1 MFGRHERQKPKPVS
15 PFTMDIDGIKCLIRA
30 KLGSLISKDV
40 CKFINKADIYKDKV
54 GNKDYYITFDN
65 ITISEISELKQ
76 QDGQYQ
82 VVGCLKADFKNEDG
96 GIIPEISRLFS
107 ADLLIEENENHEA
120 EIKKLIKIELFP
132 VGNFYKLSKNRDVW
146 KI

>member
-1 MFGRHERQKPKPVS
+1 MATK
-15 PFTMDIDGIKCLIRA
+15 
-30 KLGSLISKDV
+30 
-40 CKFINKADIYKDKV
+40 
-54 GNKDYYITFDN
+54 ITFDN

-132 VGNFYKLSKNRDVW
+132 VGNFL
-146 KI
+146 